1 MIHSTMILEDL
12 VLVTTVR
19 NSVIDVYACDNLTGE
34 SIKDTW
40 TREQYRAVM
49 FLIAD
54 ADDNILGSTLIN
66 EFYEI
71 AITAIVGWPNSCRP
85 FP

>member
-1 MIHSTMILEDL
+1 MILEDL

-19 NSVIDVYACDNLTGE
+19 NDETGVIDVHACDTLTGE
-34 SIKDTW
+34 SISDTW

-49 FLIAD
+49 FLITD
-54 ADDNILGSTLIN
+54 GDDNILGSKIIS
-66 EFYEI
+66 EFYKI
-71 AITAIVGWPNSCRP
+71 AENATVGWPNSCRP